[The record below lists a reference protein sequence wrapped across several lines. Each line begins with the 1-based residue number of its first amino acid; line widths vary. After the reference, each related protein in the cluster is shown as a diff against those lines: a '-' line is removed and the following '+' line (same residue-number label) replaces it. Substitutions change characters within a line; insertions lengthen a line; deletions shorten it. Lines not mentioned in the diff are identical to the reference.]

1 MTSFESKWGHGGQV
15 VITTFIEGVC
25 VTKQPSTLAITLL
38 LSSIVLETQ
47 YSVMRSYTQAV
58 ETCSRAARVLS
69 DYTKAMKC
77 GYSTYG

>member
-1 MTSFESKWGHGGQV
+1 MTSFERHGGQV

-25 VTKQPSTLAITLL
+25 VTKQPSNLAITLL
-38 LSSIVLETQ
+38 LSSTVLETQ
-47 YSVMRSYTQAV
+47 YSVMRSCTQAA

-69 DYTKAMKC
+69 DYTKTMKC

>member
-47 YSVMRSYTQAV
+47 YSVMRSYT
-58 ETCSRAARVLS
+58 
-69 DYTKAMKC
+69 
-77 GYSTYG
+77 